1 MDINSVGDIIPSKSY
16 WECQD
21 PLNTL
26 ISPTMPPKLVPEA
39 KKVEEIVDKYLT
51 DQKIQEIIEKTL
63 ESKAVQELITSIA
76 NAVIKPVLEK
86 INKTTKEATDKS
98 DQLQNNHSKLEKRV
112 EDLEKQSKMKN
123 IRILGLPEDTPT

>member
-1 MDINSVGDIIPSKSY
+1 MDINPVGDIVPSKLY

-39 KKVEEIVDKYLT
+39 KKAEEIVNKYLT

-76 NAVIKPVLEK
+76 NVVIKPVLKK
-86 INKTTKEATDKS
+86 INKTTKKATEQNSKTTTQNLRKEGKILKS
-98 DQLQNNHSKLEKRV
+98 RAK
-112 EDLEKQSKMKN
+112 
-123 IRILGLPEDTPT
+123 